1 MRCRPTSTGRLR
13 LGQERGP
20 RCVEA
25 AGGLYVH
32 RYLDTRRHDDDGG
45 FGKFAHECR
54 TTGGVADAKDGLV
67 LKGGRG
73 GYKRGERAKG
83 SRGKVH
89 VTTGRSFPIPC
100 PALPCP
106 ALPPVQ
112 VMACHQCPWSF
123 ARCSSA
129 RLACPVLSICLPVV
143 STIQGSPRRGEGDG
157 GPSLC
162 AIIPPLG
169 PPTPSL
175 TTTTTA
181 APYHAPSLNMPFAA
195 SISYRSPTS
204 SR

>member
-1 MRCRPTSTGRLR
+1 MSLLPRGRGCNAKRWELMARQPPWRGGRAQRARQTHEREGAWEVRCRPTSTGRLR

-25 AGGLYVH
+25 AGGL
-32 RYLDTRRHDDDGG
+32 HDDDGG
-45 FGKFAHECR
+45 FGKFADECR
-54 TTGGVADAKDGLV
+54 TTGGAADAKEGLV

-100 PALPCP
+100 PALPCSAACAGHGMPSMPLVVRSLLVRPPGLSCLVHMP
-106 ALPPVQ
+106 ARRVHHP
-112 VMACHQCPWSF
+112 
-123 ARCSSA
+123 RE
-129 RLACPVLSICLPVV
+129 
-143 STIQGSPRRGEGDG
+143 PRRGEGDG

-169 PPTPSL
+169 PPPPL
-175 TTTTTA
+175 
-181 APYHAPSLNMPFAA
+181 
-195 SISYRSPTS
+195 
-204 SR
+204 